1 MKENR
6 RHNFCEEEELC
17 MYVNRRMCVCV
28 FINRMVRPNRMLE
41 KVKVNN
47 NLAYLCIRTHPFL
60 RLSLP
65 GIQNP
70 GNYEKHTLESA
81 NRYYPHD
88 QFEKIKLLL
97 SSCTR
102 SHSCVT
108 FWPLRSALLPSTA
121 LPRILSA
128 RG

>member
-47 NLAYLCIRTHPFL
+47 NLAYLCIRTHPSVSETFYKTIFVFL
-60 RLSLP
+60 A
-65 GIQNP
+65 I
-70 GNYEKHTLESA
+70 TLGE
-81 NRYYPHD
+81 PW
-88 QFEKIKLLL
+88 LLL
-97 SSCTR
+97 P
-102 SHSCVT
+102 
-108 FWPLRSALLPSTA
+108 FQP
-121 LPRILSA
+121 
-128 RG
+128 